1 MASQFAAPDL
11 SKPDILGEATMI
23 KYPTQ
28 TKLHRHGSSLIE
40 MMLLLSLTGGL
51 MLFTVRVFNMA
62 TQVHEAGIQTATHLR
77 LTNSLEDR
85 LRGDI
90 ARSRTADAT
99 TPNLLRLV
107 MPDSREVQY
116 HLVKPNLVERKTLG
130 GDSGSGAAVTN
141 QRWQF
146 KIPFVMQVEQ
156 KSAKDREIVRF
167 KLLRAPTEKPWGL
180 LREIEVS
187 EVTHGP

>member
-1 MASQFAAPDL
+1 
-11 SKPDILGEATMI
+11 MI
-23 KYPTQ
+23 EHPTQ
-28 TKLHRHGSSLIE
+28 TKLYRLGSSLIE

-62 TQVHEAGIQTATHLR
+62 TQVHEAGIQTATHMR

-90 ARSRTADAT
+90 ARSKTADAT

-107 MPDSREVQY
+107 MPDSSEVQY

-130 GDSGSGAAVTN
+130 GDSGSAAVTN

-146 KIPFVMQVEQ
+146 KIPFLMQIER

-167 KLLRAPTEKPWGL
+167 KLLRAPTEEPWGL